1 MAMKKMVKED
11 GNLVDNVVKPIDEYL
26 KNKDPKL
33 QEYVKKM
40 GLSATNKDDMALL
53 EKAMAGDSAS
63 EDSLCQKAGCTG
75 VVEAGEG
82 EDTDGD
88 AGTISDLDIDP
99 TEDAPAEGDPMGEP
113 DGTENPEENPEELD
127 YNDENVTA
135 LDIIK
140 SMTQKILSAMGEDAE
155 SLENELNPEGGEN
168 PEGEPEGGET
178 PDGDLP
184 TDLDT
189 IPDNSETPD
198 DENR

>member
-1 MAMKKMVKED
+1 MKKMVKED
-11 GNLVDNVVKPIDEYL
+11 GNLVDNVVKPIDAYL

-33 QEYVKKM
+33 QDYVKKIGLDATKTEDM
-40 GLSATNKDDMALL
+40 GLL
-53 EKAMAGDSAS
+53 EKAMGGDSAA
-63 EDSLCQKAGCTG
+63 EDTLCKKAGCTG
-75 VVEAGEG
+75 VVEAGED
-82 EDTDGD
+82 EDSD
-88 AGTISDLDIDP
+88 AGTISDLDIEP
-99 TEDAPAEGDPMGEP
+99 TADTPEEGDPMGEP
-113 DGTENPEENPEELD
+113 DAENPEENPEELD

-155 SLENELNPEGGEN
+155 SLENELNPDADPDAEGT
-168 PEGEPEGGET
+168 PEGDPEGN

-189 IPDNSETPD
+189 IPDNSETSD